1 MTLAQHIA
9 HRTLR
14 YFLNLSQCDPPM
26 WNYIKAHSCMRMFVV
41 YTSITQSY
49 MSICMCV
56 FSCLFVFTSFVGLR
70 PLAPAVVVRIS
81 KESTGV
87 LVQFKDDLEY
97 ISNPIRP
104 FRGVYFSEVVA

>member
-1 MTLAQHIA
+1 M
-9 HRTLR
+9 
-14 YFLNLSQCDPPM
+14 YFP
-26 WNYIKAHSCMRMFVV
+26 V
-41 YTSITQSY
+41 
-49 MSICMCV
+49 
-56 FSCLFVFTSFVGLR
+56 CLFLFSSFVGLR

-104 FRGVYFSEVVA
+104 FRGVYFSEVVLAFPVKIGHQGYARDRL